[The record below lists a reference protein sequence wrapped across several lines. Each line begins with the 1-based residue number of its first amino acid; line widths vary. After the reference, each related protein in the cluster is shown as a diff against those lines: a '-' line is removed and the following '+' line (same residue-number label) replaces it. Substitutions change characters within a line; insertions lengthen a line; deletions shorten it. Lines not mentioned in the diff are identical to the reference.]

1 MDSAAIDRYIEALL
15 FVSEGPVSLDD
26 LARALKVERE
36 EVEQSVQRLLSASA
50 GRGTHVI
57 YAGERVQ
64 MVTAPDAAPYVEQFL
79 GLNISAKLS
88 AAALETLAIVAYR
101 QPITRAQ
108 IDAIRG
114 VNSDGVIRSL
124 MAKSLI
130 EPVGRLEQVGR
141 PVVLG
146 TTIEFLQY
154 LGVRSL
160 DELPRLPDLSAFSD
174 GAAQAAAG
182 PVAENAGSNGHSA
195 GNSLD
200 AGGRDNGA
208 NGGSES
214 AGEG

>member
-1 MDSAAIDRYIEALL
+1 MDGARIDRYIEALL

-26 LARALKVERE
+26 LARVLQVERE
-36 EVEQSVQRLLSASA
+36 EVEQSVERLLRSSSE
-50 GRGTHVI
+50 RGTHIV

-79 GLNISAKLS
+79 GLNLSSKLS
-88 AAALETLAIVAYR
+88 EAALETLAIVAYR

-124 MAKSLI
+124 IAKQLV

-146 TTIEFLQY
+146 TTLEFLQY
-154 LGVRSL
+154 FGVQSL
-160 DELPRLPDLSAFSD
+160 DDLPSLPDLANPGEPTPTLSSPPLD
-174 GAAQAAAG
+174 AAG
-182 PVAENAGSNGHSA
+182 AKDGSNG
-195 GNSLD
+195 N
-200 AGGRDNGA
+200 GRNGD
-208 NGGSES
+208 
-214 AGEG
+214 